1 MPAIAITTITN
12 IIANLTMRDQKFFS
26 RYRAPR
32 VATPNLVAAQV
43 DSYNSLLTEGVK
55 EIFKEFTPIKD
66 YSGKKFDLEFVRIEL
81 GQPKFDEHYA
91 KVQKMTLDIPL
102 RAIVRLKNKAQ
113 IIEKE
118 QEIFLADFPVMTSH
132 GTFIINGVERVIV
145 PQLARSYGVFFTTD
159 EVKGKRHFGAKIIPA
174 RGAWIEIEVD
184 ADGQLQVRIDRKRKF
199 PATSLLRVFGAGSDA
214 EIKALFAESEYGAK
228 WAAQALEKDPAKS
241 VDEAYIEIHK
251 RLRDG
256 DLATVANAREY
267 INSIFGEDRYD
278 LSRVGRFR
286 FNQRFDKSLDE
297 KELTRKTLSLDDIVT
312 VLNQTLELENDP
324 EAVED
329 NIDHLGSRRVRYVGE
344 MLQQRLRVGLTHM
357 KRNIQD
363 RMSTIDTDATMPQQF
378 VNPRPL
384 QARIKEF
391 FTTNQLSQFMQQE
404 NALTEIEHLRTLSAL
419 GPGGLTRERAGFEVR
434 DVHPSHYGR
443 LCPIHTPE
451 GPNIGLILRLS
462 TFARVNEFGMIETP
476 YVKIKNGKVT
486 NEIVYLNAAEE
497 EKQSIAHGATKVEN
511 DMIVDEMVE
520 ARLNG
525 APVRAPRNEVNY
537 MDIAAEQPFSIA
549 TSMIP
554 FLEHDDA
561 NRSLMGSN
569 MQKQS
574 TPCILPEAP
583 LVATGMEGRAA
594 LDTGR
599 LIIAEEEGTIVQ
611 ADGRRIIVKNT
622 KGKETEYPLVNFV
635 RTNGFT
641 ALHQRPTVSVGT
653 KVQKGDLLADTSSTD
668 NGQLALGQNCLV
680 AFMCWSGA
688 NYEDAIIISE
698 RMVKNSKFSSI
709 HIEEFVCNVRD
720 TKLGEEETTHDIPN
734 VSETKLRNLDE
745 EGIIRVGSEVRPG
758 DILVGK
764 ITPKGETQLTP
775 EERLLRSIFG
785 DKARDVKDSSL
796 RMENGKRGRIISI
809 KVFSREA
816 GHQLESGIIK
826 RIHIEIAQLRT
837 VSVGDKLAGRHG
849 NKGVISRILPE
860 EDMPYMEDGRPVDV
874 ILTPLGVPSR
884 MNLGQIL
891 ELHLGLAANT
901 LNYQAICPP
910 FAGATEGEIRE
921 ELKKA
926 GFQENGKMKLY
937 DGRTG
942 DAFEQDISVGYMYI
956 LKLHHMVEDKIHMR
970 SIGPYSLITQQPLG
984 GKAQGGG
991 QRFGE
996 MEVWGLLGYG
1006 AAYTLREMLTVK
1018 SDDIAG
1024 RSAAFDAI
1032 VRGERI
1038 SHHYAPASFNVLLH
1052 TLRGLALDVELMQNG
1067 SALVNA
1073 RKTPGAE
1080 VADFDALRIR
1090 PASPEKILEWSHGEV
1105 TKPETINY
1113 RTQRPEK
1120 NSLFDEKI
1128 FGPERD
1134 YECYCGKY
1142 RGIRYK
1148 GIVCEKCGVEIT
1160 RSIVRRE
1167 RMGHVDL
1174 AVPVAHVWFL
1184 RAIPSRLSM
1193 ALGVASGDLEK
1204 VVYFA
1209 GYMVTSVNKD
1219 EKTRICAELDAEF
1232 KSKTKNL
1239 QDEKS
1244 KDKIKE
1250 LFTEAKRDIESITL
1264 GAVLDE
1270 PRYHR
1275 YTIKYG
1281 AMFEAGI
1288 GAEAIFELCKKLNL
1302 KQMIA
1307 DAEVSLEKA
1316 GAAEREKT
1324 SKRLSI
1330 LRGMERANIR
1340 PEWMFLTRIPV
1351 IPPGLRPMVALDGG
1365 RHATSDANDLYR
1377 RVINRNNRLKKL
1389 LEIHAPD
1396 VILRNEKRILQE
1408 AVDALIDN
1416 SIRHG
1421 GAAFSATTQART
1433 RPLKSLSDN
1442 LKGKHGLFRQ
1452 NLLGK
1457 RVDYSGRSVIVVG
1470 PELKLSQ
1477 CGLPKHMALELFRPF
1492 VIGKLLEKEL
1502 AYNIRGAGRL
1512 IDEGVPEVWAILENI
1527 IKDKYVLL
1535 NRAPTLHRLGIQA
1548 FQPILIEGN
1557 AIQLHPLVCS
1567 AFNADFDGDQMAVHV
1582 PLSPESQAEAREI
1595 MSATKNILKP
1605 GNGEAVV
1612 ASKLLD
1618 ILLGA
1623 YWMTKEVEGAM
1634 GENLAFPSPNAAILA
1649 YDYGRVGFQAKIKV
1663 MPSEKEKYAAFGGQI
1678 FETTVGRLLFN
1689 TVFPN
1694 DYPFINQAVDKKGL
1708 AKIIDN
1714 LIARYGLEKIPEI
1727 MDRIKNFGFRY
1738 VTQSG
1743 ITWSLDDIR
1752 IPEEKNGIVAVAQKK
1767 SEEIIRHWQEGLLS
1781 EEERYRMN
1789 IEVWHN
1795 AKADVEKLIPGTL
1808 VVNGPVS
1815 DMLKS
1820 GARGSVAQVT
1830 QMAGMKGLIASPTG
1844 DTIELPV
1851 TKSMKEGL
1859 SPIEYF
1865 LTTHGSRSGLA
1876 STALSTAKAGYLT
1889 RRLFDVAQD
1898 IVVTEEECG
1907 TTTGLTIRR
1916 ESASG
1921 IGTFLAKNIEGRFLA
1936 ADVEHDGKV
1945 EYKKGQ
1951 FITSVDAKHIE
1962 EMGTPSVY
1970 VRSPVGCKSQQ
1981 GVCVHC
1987 YGADLGTMKPVALG
2001 EAVGT
2006 VAAQAIGEPGT
2017 QLTMNIKHA
2026 GGAASAA
2033 GDVTQGLPRVEE
2045 IFERR
2050 TPRNPAVV
2058 ATVSGEVVEIKNDG
2072 KEKVICVA
2080 PDLEHRKAGAKKDV
2094 IEYDLNYRRVPLV
2107 KVGEKIVKG
2116 QLITDGSADLSDLFK
2131 YAGKEKTQE
2140 YIIKEVVKIYELQG
2154 ASISVKHLETI
2165 VRQMFSRV
2173 RITSPGATE
2182 FSNGDVIS
2190 ENEFA
2195 LINGETLD
2203 AAGEVSTA
2211 EPLVMGILD
2220 VSLSRASFLS
2230 AASFQNTTRMLIR
2243 AAMYG
2248 SVDYLTGLK
2257 ENVIIGRLIPA
2268 GTGFKG
2274 SPKEQLINRYGG
2286 QVTPEPVE
2294 VEKEVA

>member
-1 MPAIAITTITN
+1 
-12 IIANLTMRDQKFFS
+12 MREKKHFARF
-26 RYRAPR
+26 RAPL
-32 VATPNLVAAQV
+32 VPTPNLVAAQV
-43 DSYNSLLTEGVK
+43 DSYKWVLEKGLREA
-55 EIFKEFTPIKD
+55 FKEFTPIKD
-66 YSGKKFDLEFVRIEL
+66 YSGKKFDLEFLKVDIGE
-81 GQPKFDEHYA
+81 PKFDEHYA
-91 KVQKMTLDIPL
+91 KAQKATLDIP
-102 RAIVRLKNKAQ
+102 VRAQ
-113 IIEKE
+113 IKLTNKVTGSVKE
-118 QEIFLADFPVMTSH
+118 QEIFLADLPIMTSH
-132 GTFIINGVERVIV
+132 GTFVINGVERVIV
-145 PQLARSYGVFFTTD
+145 PQLARSYGVFFTSD

-174 RGAWIEIEVD
+174 RGAWIEMEAD
-184 ADGQLQVRIDRKRKF
+184 ALGDINVRIDRKRKF
-199 PATSLLRVFGAGSDA
+199 PAISLLRVLGAHFDSD
-214 EIKALFAESEYGAK
+214 IKSLFAKTPEGKK
-228 WAAQALEKDPAKS
+228 WAELAIEKDPAKTL
-241 VDEAYIEIHK
+241 DEAYVEIHK

-256 DLATVANAREY
+256 DLATAANAREY
-267 INSIFGEDRYD
+267 INSIFGVDRYD
-278 LSRVGRFR
+278 LSRVGRYR
-286 FNQRFDKSLDE
+286 FNQRFNKSLDE
-297 KELTRKTLSLDDIVT
+297 VELKRKTLSLDDL
-312 VLNQTLELENDP
+312 VLVIQNVLALENNPD
-324 EAVED
+324 AQED

-344 MLQQRLRVGLTHM
+344 MLSSRLRVGLTHM

-363 RMSTIDTDATMPQQF
+363 RMSTIDADATLPQQF

-391 FTTNQLSQFMQQE
+391 FTTNQLSQFMQQTNSLE
-404 NALTEIEHLRTLSAL
+404 ELEHLRTLSAL

-443 LCPIHTPE
+443 LCPIQTPE

-462 TFARVNEFGMIETP
+462 TFARLNEFGMIETP
-476 YVKIKNGKVT
+476 YVKVVDGKVT
-486 NEIVYLNAAEE
+486 KEVVFLNAAEE
-497 EKQSIAHGATKVEN
+497 EKRTIAHGATEVKEDGSIKDDVVEVR
-511 DMIVDEMVE
+511 I
-520 ARLNG
+520 NG
-525 APVRAPRNEVNY
+525 APARAHRK
-537 MDIAAEQPFSIA
+537 DIDFIDVSPEQPFSIA
-549 TSMIP
+549 TNMIP

-569 MQKQS
+569 MQKQA

-583 LVATGMEGRAA
+583 LVATGMEERAA
-594 LDTGR
+594 RDTGR
-599 LIIAEEEGTIVQ
+599 LIYALEAGTVSH
-611 ADGRRIIVKNT
+611 ADGRVIKVKNE

-641 ALHQRPTVSVGT
+641 ALHQRPSVSVGD
-653 KVQKGDLLADTSSTD
+653 KVKRGGLLADTSTSD
-668 NGQLALGQNCLV
+668 NGQLALGQNALV

-698 RMVKNSKFSSI
+698 RMVKDSKFSSV

-720 TKLGEEETTHDIPN
+720 TKLGPEETTHDIPN

-745 EGIIRVGSEVRPG
+745 DGVVSVGSEVRPG

-796 RMENGKRGRIISI
+796 RMENGKRGRIIGV
-809 KVFSREA
+809 KVFSREQ
-816 GHQLESGIIK
+816 GHHLDSGIIK

-860 EDMPYMEDGRPVDV
+860 EDMPYTADGRPVDV

-910 FAGATEGEIRE
+910 FQGATEGEIRG
-921 ELKKA
+921 ELKTA
-926 GFQENGKMKLY
+926 GFQESGKMKLY

-942 DAFEQDISVGYMYI
+942 EAFEQDIAVGYMYI

-996 MEVWGLLGYG
+996 MEVWALLGYG
-1006 AAYTLREMLTVK
+1006 AAYTLREMLTIK
-1018 SDDIAG
+1018 SDDITG
-1024 RSAAFDAI
+1024 RSSAFDAI

-1038 SHHYAPASFNVLLH
+1038 THHFAPASFNVLLH
-1052 TLRGLALDVELMQNG
+1052 TLRGLALDVELMKG
-1067 SALVNA
+1067 DGPVRSG

-1080 VADFDALRIR
+1080 SSDFDAVRIR
-1090 PASPEKILEWSHGEV
+1090 PASPERILEWSHGEV

-1160 RSIVRRE
+1160 RAIVRRE

-1174 AVPVAHVWFL
+1174 AVPVSHVWFL
-1184 RAIPSRLSM
+1184 RAIPSRLAM
-1193 ALGVASGDLEK
+1193 VLGISGGELEK

-1209 GYMVTSVNKD
+1209 GYIVNAIHQKEKD
-1219 EKTRICAELDAEF
+1219 RISAELETEY
-1232 KSKTKNL
+1232 KSKIKKL
-1239 QDEKS
+1239 EDEKS
-1244 KDKIKE
+1244 KEKMKE
-1250 LFTEAKRDIESITL
+1250 LYLEAKKDIESIRV

-1270 PRYHR
+1270 PKYHR
-1275 YTIKYG
+1275 FAIKYG

-1288 GAEAIFELCKKLNL
+1288 GAEAIFQLCKGLNL
-1302 KQMIA
+1302 KELVKHIEEILP
-1307 DAEVSLEKA
+1307 DA
-1316 GAAEREKT
+1316 GAAEREKLG
-1324 SKRLSI
+1324 KRLSV
-1330 LRGMERANIR
+1330 LRGMIRANVR

-1365 RHATSDANDLYR
+1365 RHATSDVNDLYR

-1408 AVDALIDN
+1408 AIDALIDN

-1470 PELKLSQ
+1470 PDLKLNQ

-1512 IDEGVPEVWAILENI
+1512 IDEGVPEVWAILEDVI
-1527 IKDKYVLL
+1527 RDKYVLL

-1557 AIQLHPLVCS
+1557 AIQLHPMVCP

-1582 PLSPESQAEAREI
+1582 PLSPEAQAEAREI
-1595 MSATKNILKP
+1595 MAAPKNILKP
-1605 GNGEAVV
+1605 GNGEPVV

-1623 YWMTKEVEGAM
+1623 YWMTKEVAGMKGEGM
-1634 GENLAFPSPNAAILA
+1634 AFPTPNSAILS
-1649 YDYGRVGFQAKIKV
+1649 YDYRAVGFQAKIKV
-1663 MPSEKEKYAAFGGQI
+1663 MPSEKEKYAQFGGQL

-1689 TVFPN
+1689 TVFPS
-1694 DYPFINQAVDKKGL
+1694 DYPFINYAIDKKSL
-1708 AKIIDN
+1708 AKLVDD

-1727 MDRIKNFGFRY
+1727 MDRIKTFGFRY

-1752 IPEEKNGIVAVAQKK
+1752 IPAEKGAIVDAAQMK
-1767 SEEIIRHWQEGLLS
+1767 SDDIMKHWQEGLLS

-1789 IEVWHN
+1789 IEVWHA
-1795 AKADVEKLIPGTL
+1795 AKSDVEKLIPASL
-1808 VVNGPVS
+1808 PANGPVQ
-1815 DMLKS
+1815 DMLRS
-1820 GARGSVAQVT
+1820 GARGSLAQMT
-1830 QMAGMKGLIASPTG
+1830 QMVGMKGLIASPTG
-1844 DTIELPV
+1844 ETIELPV

-1865 LTTHGSRSGLA
+1865 TTTHGSRSGLA

-1898 IVVTEEECG
+1898 VVVVEEDCG
-1907 TTTGLTIRR
+1907 TKEGLVIRR

-1921 IGTFLAKNIEGRFLA
+1921 IGTFMAKNINGRYLA
-1936 ADVEHDGKV
+1936 SDIEIKGKTL
-1945 EYKKGQ
+1945 YKKGH
-1951 FITSVDAKHIE
+1951 FMTETDSKSVE
-1962 EMGTPSVY
+1962 EAGAESVY
-1970 VRSPVGCKSQQ
+1970 VRSPIA
-1981 GVCVHC
+1981 CVSTRGLCMHC
-1987 YGADLGTMKPVALG
+1987 YGADLGTMKPVAMG

-2026 GGAASAA
+2026 GGAASAE
-2033 GDVTQGLPRVEE
+2033 GDVTHGLPRVEE

-2050 TPRNPAVV
+2050 MPRNPAVV
-2058 ATVSGEVVEIKNDG
+2058 ATVSGEVVEIKDDG
-2072 KEKVICVA
+2072 KEKIIVVA
-2080 PDLEHRKAGAKKDV
+2080 PDIEHIKAGKKAKET
-2094 IEYDLNYRRVPLV
+2094 IEYEAHFRRIPAV
-2107 KVGEKIVKG
+2107 KVGSRIEKG
-2116 QLITDGSADLSDLFK
+2116 QMLTDGSADLSDLFK
-2131 YAGKEKTQE
+2131 YAGKERAQQ
-2140 YIIKEVVKIYELQG
+2140 YVMAEVIKIYELQG
-2154 ASISVKHLETI
+2154 ASISIKHVEVI
-2165 VRQMFSRV
+2165 IRQMFSRV
-2173 RITSPGATE
+2173 RVTHSGGTE
-2182 FSNGDVIS
+2182 FSPGDVVPVADLNRTSARAVEAGGEAAKS
-2190 ENEFA
+2190 E
-2195 LINGETLD
+2195 
-2203 AAGEVSTA
+2203 
-2211 EPLVMGILD
+2211 PMVMGILD
-2220 VSLSRASFLS
+2220 VSLSRQSFLS
-2230 AASFQNTTRMLIR
+2230 AASFQNTTRMLIK
-2243 AAMYG
+2243 ASVYG
-2248 SVDYLTGLK
+2248 ALDKLEGLK
-2257 ENVIIGRLIPA
+2257 ENVILGRLIPA

-2274 SPKEQLINRYGG
+2274 SVKEKLVNKYA
-2286 QVTPEPVE
+2286 PVVSE
-2294 VEKEVA
+2294 LADTRVRPPLARGE

>member
-1 MPAIAITTITN
+1 
-12 IIANLTMRDQKFFS
+12 MREQKHFS
-26 RYRAPR
+26 RFRAPR
-32 VATPNLVAAQV
+32 VATPNLVEAQSQ
-43 DSYNSLLTEGVK
+43 SYSWLIEKGVR
-55 EIFKEFTPIKD
+55 ETFKEFTPIKD
-66 YSGKKFDLEFVRIEL
+66 YSGKKFDLEFIKIEL
-81 GQPKFDEHYA
+81 GEPKVDEHYA
-91 KVQKMTLDIPL
+91 KAQKLTLDIPV
-102 RAIVRLKNKAQ
+102 RAIVKLKNKVAGT
-113 IIEKE
+113 EKE
-118 QEIFLADFPVMTSH
+118 QEIFLADLPLMTSH
-132 GTFIINGVERVIV
+132 GTFVINGVERVIV
-145 PQLARSYGVFFTTD
+145 PQLARSYGVFFTAE
-159 EVKGKRHFGAKIIPA
+159 EVKGKRHFGAKVIPQ
-174 RGAWIEIEVD
+174 RGAWIEMEAEAAGDI
-184 ADGQLQVRIDRKRKF
+184 AVRIDRKRKF
-199 PATSLLRVFGAGSDA
+199 PAVSLLRVMGAHTDA
-214 EIKALFAESEYGAK
+214 DLRKLFAGHELATRWIE
-228 WAAQALEKDPAKS
+228 AAIEKDPAKA
-241 VDEAYIEIHK
+241 VDDAYIEIHK

-256 DLATVANAREY
+256 DLATAKNAQEY
-267 INSIFGEDRYD
+267 INSIFNEERYD
-278 LSRVGRFR
+278 LSRVGRYR
-286 FNQRFDKSLDE
+286 FNQRFGKSMDE
-297 KELTRKTLSLDDIVT
+297 KDLGRKTLSLEDLSVVIKHLLT
-312 VLNQTLELENDP
+312 LENDP
-324 EAVED
+324 EAIED

-344 MLQQRLRVGLTHM
+344 MLQSRLRVGLTHM

-363 RMSTIDTDATMPQQF
+363 RMSTIDAEATMPQQF

-391 FTTNQLSQFMQQE
+391 FTTNQLSQFAQQN
-404 NALTEIEHLRTLSAL
+404 NALEELEHMRTLSAL

-443 LCPIHTPE
+443 LCPIQTPE

-462 TFARVNEFGMIETP
+462 QYARLNEFGMIETP
-476 YVKIKNGKVT
+476 YARVVKGKVT
-486 NEIVYLNAAEE
+486 DEIVFLNAAEE
-497 EKQSIAHGATKVEN
+497 EGVSIAHGATR
-511 DMIVDEMVE
+511 VDDAGKIQEEMLEVRTGAGP
-520 ARLNG
+520 AR
-525 APVRAPRNEVNY
+525 VSKQEVDY
-537 MDIAAEQPFSIA
+537 IDVSADQPFSIA

-569 MQKQS
+569 MQKQA
-574 TPCILPEAP
+574 TPCIIPEAP
-583 LVATGMEGRAA
+583 LVATGIEARAA
-594 LDTGR
+594 RDTGR
-599 LIIAEEEGTIVQ
+599 LVYAAEAGTVVE
-611 ADGRRIIVKNT
+611 ADGKQIVIKNE
-622 KGKETEYPLVNFV
+622 KGKESKYPLINFV

-641 ALHQRPTVSVGT
+641 ALHNRPAVSVGQ
-653 KVQKGDLLADTSSTD
+653 KVKKGELLADTSSSD
-668 NGQLALGQNCLV
+668 QGQLALGQNALV

-698 RMVKNSKFSSI
+698 RLVKDSKFSSI

-720 TKLGEEETTHDIPN
+720 TKLGPEETTHDIPN

-745 EGIIRVGSEVRPG
+745 DGIVRIGSEVRPG

-796 RMENGKRGRIISI
+796 RMENGKRGRIISV

-816 GHQLESGIIK
+816 GHSLESGIIK

-860 EDMPYMEDGRPVDV
+860 EDMPYTQDGRPVDV

-910 FAGATEGEIRE
+910 FAGATESEIRE

-926 GFQENGKMKLY
+926 GHSESGKMKLF

-942 DAFEQDISVGYMYI
+942 EAFEQDIAVGYMYI

-996 MEVWGLLGYG
+996 MEVWALLGYG
-1006 AAYTLREMLTVK
+1006 AAYTLREMLTIK
-1018 SDDIAG
+1018 SDDIQG

-1038 SHHYAPASFNVLLH
+1038 NHHYAPASFNVLLH
-1052 TLRGLALDVELMQNG
+1052 TLRGLALDVELMRGG
-1067 SALVNA
+1067 SPVGGA

-1080 VADFDALRIR
+1080 ASDFDAVRIR
-1090 PASPEKILEWSHGEV
+1090 PASPERILEWSHGEV

-1148 GIVCEKCGVEIT
+1148 GIICEKCGVEIT
-1160 RSIVRRE
+1160 RAIVRRE

-1184 RAIPSRLSM
+1184 RAIPSRLAM
-1193 ALGVASGDLEK
+1193 VLGISGGELEK

-1209 GYMVTSVNKD
+1209 GYLVNTIHEK
-1219 EKTRICAELDAEF
+1219 EKTRITTELEAEY
-1232 KSKTKNL
+1232 KQKMKNL
-1239 QDEKS
+1239 QDDKS
-1244 KDKIKE
+1244 KEKMKE
-1250 LFTEAKRDIESITL
+1250 LFLEAKKDIESL
-1264 GAVLDE
+1264 HVGAVLDE
-1270 PRYHR
+1270 PKYHR
-1275 YTIKYG
+1275 FAIKYG

-1288 GAEAIFELCKKLNL
+1288 GAEAIYNLCKALDL
-1302 KQMIA
+1302 KVLIKNIEA
-1307 DAEVSLEKA
+1307 ALLDC
-1316 GAAEREKT
+1316 GAAEREKLG
-1324 SKRLSI
+1324 KRLSI
-1330 LRGMERANIR
+1330 VRGMVRSGVR

-1351 IPPGLRPMVALDGG
+1351 IPPGLRPMVALEGG
-1365 RHATSDANDLYR
+1365 RHATSDVNDLYR

-1389 LEIHAPD
+1389 IEIHAPD

-1408 AVDALIDN
+1408 AIDALVDN

-1421 GAAFSATTQART
+1421 GAAYSATTQART

-1470 PELKLSQ
+1470 PELKLNQ

-1512 IDEGVPEVWAILENI
+1512 IDEGVPEVWAILEDVI
-1527 IKDKYVLL
+1527 RDKYVLL

-1557 AIQLHPLVCS
+1557 AIQLHPMVCP

-1582 PLSPESQAEAREI
+1582 PLSPEAQAEAREI
-1595 MSATKNILKP
+1595 MAATKNILKP
-1605 GNGEAVV
+1605 GNAEPVV

-1623 YWMTKEVEGAM
+1623 YWMTKEVEGM
-1634 GENLAFPSPNAAILA
+1634 KGEGLAFASPNSAILA
-1649 YDYGRVGFQAKIKV
+1649 YDYGQVGFQAKVKV
-1663 MPSEKEKYAAFGGQI
+1663 LPSEKEKYAQFGGTL

-1689 TVFPN
+1689 TVFPA
-1694 DYPFINQAVDKKGL
+1694 DYPFINYSIDKKGL
-1708 AKIIDN
+1708 ARLVSD
-1714 LIARYGLEKIPEI
+1714 LITRYGLERIPEI
-1727 MDRIKNFGFRY
+1727 MDKVKTFGFRY

-1752 IPEEKNGIVAVAQKK
+1752 IPPGKDAIIETAQKK
-1767 SEEIIRHWQEGLLS
+1767 SEEIVSHWKDGLLS
-1781 EEERYRMN
+1781 EEERYHMN
-1789 IEVWHN
+1789 LEVWHN
-1795 AKADVEKLIPGTL
+1795 AKSEVEKLIPASL
-1808 VVNGPVS
+1808 PRNGSVE
-1815 DMLKS
+1815 DMLRS
-1820 GARGSVAQVT
+1820 GARGSPAQLT
-1830 QMAGMKGLIASPTG
+1830 QMAGMKGLIASPSGETL
-1844 DTIELPV
+1844 ELPV

-1865 LTTHGSRSGLA
+1865 ITTHGSRSGLA
-1876 STALSTAKAGYLT
+1876 ATALSTAKAGYLT

-1898 IVVTEEECG
+1898 IVVSIEECG
-1907 TTTGLTIRR
+1907 TKEGIAVNR

-1921 IGTFLAKNIEGRFLA
+1921 IGTFLAKNIEGRYLA
-1936 ADVEHDGKV
+1936 ADMEG
-1945 EYKKGQ
+1945 YKKGH
-1951 FITSVDAKHIE
+1951 FITQADAKHIE
-1962 EMGTPSVY
+1962 DSGTNSVY
-1970 VRSPVGCKSQQ
+1970 VRSPIGCRAQA
-1981 GVCVHC
+1981 GICAHC
-1987 YGADLGTMKPVALG
+1987 YGADLGNMKPVALG

-2006 VAAQAIGEPGT
+2006 IAAQAIGEPGT
-2017 QLTMNIKHA
+2017 QLTMNVKHA
-2026 GGAASAA
+2026 GGAASAG
-2033 GDVTQGLPRVEE
+2033 GDVTGGLPRVEE

-2050 TPRNPAVV
+2050 APRNPAVI
-2058 ATVSGEVVEIKNDG
+2058 ATVSGEVLEIKEEG
-2072 KEKVICVA
+2072 IEKTIIVT
-2080 PDLEHRKAGAKKDV
+2080 PDLEHKGKTKKGSEV
-2094 IEYDLNYRRVPLV
+2094 IEYELPPRRIPTV
-2107 KVGEKIVKG
+2107 KAGDKITRG
-2116 QLITDGSADLSDLFK
+2116 QFLTDGSADLQELFK
-2131 YAGKEKTQE
+2131 YAGKERTQE
-2140 YIIKEVVKIYELQG
+2140 YMIAEVIKIYELQG
-2154 ASISVKHLETI
+2154 ASISVKHLEVI
-2165 VRQMFSRV
+2165 IRQMFSRV
-2173 RITSPGATE
+2173 KITNSGATE
-2182 FSNGDVIS
+2182 LSVGDVMPEAEFDTVNTTAKEAS
-2190 ENEFA
+2190 NEPA
-2195 LINGETLD
+2195 K
-2203 AAGEVSTA
+2203 A
-2211 EPLVMGILD
+2211 EGLVMGILD

-2230 AASFQNTTRMLIR
+2230 AASFQNTTRMLIK
-2243 AAMYG
+2243 ASMYG
-2248 SVDYLTGLK
+2248 SVDRLEGLK

-2274 SPKEQLINRYGG
+2274 SPKEKLVNRYAPSAE
-2286 QVTPEPVE
+2286 QIADDKVR
-2294 VEKEVA
+2294 VA